1 MQLSVIKR
9 KRRHREDSDMRLN
22 AIRHKMHERTKTRPG
37 VKRNAGAVH
46 SMSLQAQERR
56 ALSAKRGK
64 VRARARRENTR
75 IHEAQE
81 VAQVQGMKARDSA
94 RVQGARMC
102 ACARCG
108 NTCVESLNSQGAG
121 SARMHATLYAYIS
134 CMTRESE
141 MKERWTKPRVK
152 YKISYETAKVEGAPM
167 GGAVRSVEALYK
179 LVGCVRCAR
188 LGEISREFDYIG
200 QTREEW
206 PFLWKCVQMLC
217 KWAVRVVYQGAIGA

>member
-1 MQLSVIKR
+1 
-9 KRRHREDSDMRLN
+9 
-22 AIRHKMHERTKTRPG
+22 
-37 VKRNAGAVH
+37 
-46 SMSLQAQERR
+46 MSLQARERR

-64 VRARARRENTR
+64 ELSHNGIR
-75 IHEAQE
+75 EAQE

-94 RVQGARMC
+94 RAQGARMC
-102 ACARCG
+102 ACARRG
-108 NTCVESLNSQGAG
+108 NTPRRGKRAH
-121 SARMHATLYAYIS
+121 ARERGKTARICAHSKATLYAYIS

-152 YKISYETAKVEGAPM
+152 YTISYETAKVEGAPM

-188 LGEISREFDYIG
+188 LGEISRKFDYIG

-206 PFLWKCVQMLC
+206 PFLWKCAQMLC